1 MLHDTIGVGLTVLGI
16 GAPIAVSI
24 AKFVPSRPSGNGE
37 LARILSAIARLEER
51 SNQQH
56 DQIARLTERVDT
68 LVDRLKK

>member
-1 MLHDTIGVGLTVLGI
+1 MLQDSIGVGLTILGI
-16 GAPIAVSI
+16 GIPVAVSI
-24 AKFVPSRPSGNGE
+24 VKFVPGKNGNGE
-37 LARILSAIARLEER
+37 LARIMSAIARLEER

>member
-1 MLHDTIGVGLTVLGI
+1 MFQDSIGVGLTILGI
-16 GAPIAVSI
+16 GIPVAVSI
-24 AKFVPSRPSGNGE
+24 SKFVPVKNGNGE
-37 LARILSAIARLEER
+37 LSRIMSAIARLEER